1 MLHGWRIFS
10 GLKGLAV
17 LAGLTY
23 SVGAAPLGLLVP
35 AYFYPPAGWDGLNYA
50 ASRVPLLVIVN
61 PGSGPGATVDPG
73 SVTLPG

>member
-35 AYFYPPAGWDGLNYA
+35 AYFYPQAGWDGLNYA

-61 PGSGPGATVDPG
+61 PGSGPGAKTRFSSKVP
-73 SVTLPG
+73 